1 MGGVMA
7 ENLIFSFFFSEP
19 SVNPSTISL
28 QKVDIVPWA
37 SLTKNPRQ
45 AESIATSSA
54 QNLLETVQN
63 TPTSSESSEDVFR
76 GNQEVE
82 IALLED
88 VEVMEDGDV
97 QILEVK
103 SDFWLKI

>member
-7 ENLIFSFFFSEP
+7 ENLIFSYFFFSEP

-28 QKVDIVPWA
+28 ENVDIVPWT
-37 SLTKNPRQ
+37 SSSKRPRQ

-54 QNLLETVQN
+54 QSLLEAVQN

-82 IALLED
+82 IALLDDAE
-88 VEVMEDGDV
+88 EMAN
-97 QILEVK
+97 LH
-103 SDFWLKI
+103 FNF